1 MKWLSNQVEELREW
15 KSGERRGEEGEEEED
30 SEVDTVAIYKQ
41 ILEIL
46 RPGETVLKVVP
57 PPHPHPHP
65 PPPPPPPPPSP
76 SPLPAPLPASYCF
89 TE

>member
-15 KSGERRGEEGEEEED
+15 KSGGKREEGEQEEED

-57 PPHPHPHP
+57 PSPTPPPLPPSP
-65 PPPPPPPPPSP
+65 PPPPPPPPFFS
-76 SPLPAPLPASYCF
+76 LLL
-89 TE
+89 